1 MENVNK
7 LNKPALK
14 FVADCHIPYLRGV
27 LEPYA
32 CVEYLSP
39 DDITPEVVKDA
50 DGLIVRTRTRID
62 SQLLN
67 DSQCR
72 FVATATIGTDHIDKK
87 WAKEREISIVN
98 APGCNAPAVA
108 QYVFASL
115 ARLIN
120 RPISQHTIAIVGVG
134 NVGRIVERW
143 ARALDMRVMRVDPLR
158 QEAEGGTDWHTLEDV
173 AREAD
178 IITFHTPLT
187 RDGEHSTYHLA
198 DNEFFKSL
206 KRAPIIINSSRGPV
220 VDNAALVEAINEG
233 LVSHSVIDVW
243 EGEPAINLDL
253 LEKADI
259 ATPHIAGYS
268 RDGKIRA
275 TSMVL
280 NEISEYFGL
289 PRLNADGP
297 TAQPVPETVSIQSVM
312 KSYNPLDDTRALK
325 SDPTQFEKLRD
336 NYNLRAEATGAKI
349 D

>member
-1 MENVNK
+1 CK
-7 LNKPALK
+7 
-14 FVADCHIPYLRGV
+14 
-27 LEPYA
+27 
-32 CVEYLSP
+32 
-39 DDITPEVVKDA
+39 
-50 DGLIVRTRTRID
+50 
-62 SQLLN
+62 
-67 DSQCR
+67 
-72 FVATATIGTDHIDKK
+72 FVATATIGMDHIDRD
-87 WAKEREISIVN
+87 WAARAGLTAVN

-120 RPISQHTIAIVGVG
+120 RPVGQYTIAIVGVG

-158 QEAEGGTDWHTLEDV
+158 QKAEGGADWSTLEDA

-187 RDGEHSTYHLA
+187 RGGEHPTFHLA
-198 DNEFFKSL
+198 DRDFFRSL
-206 KRAPIIINSSRGPV
+206 KRAPIVINSSRGPV
-220 VDNAALVEAINEG
+220 VDNEAWLEAIGQG

-243 EGEPAINLDL
+243 EGEPSLNLRL

-268 RDGKIRA
+268 RDGKVRA

-280 NEISEYFGL
+280 DEISKHFGL
-289 PRLNADGP
+289 PSLKPDC
-297 TAQPVPETVSIQSVM
+297 TEAQPIAETISVRSVM
-312 KSYNPLDDTRALK
+312 ESYNPLDDTRELRAN
-325 SDPTQFEKLRD
+325 PARFEQLRD
-336 NYNLRAEATGAKI
+336 SYDLRQEAPAAKV